1 MSDED
6 LKSTVRRAYGKIA
19 LGDASGCCGDAGGCC
34 GGASASDTARAIG
47 YTDDELAQV
56 PERANLG
63 LGCGN
68 PVALASLGVGERVLD
83 LGSGGGFDCFL
94 AAARVGPEGHVIG
107 VDMTPE
113 MLALARHNAEASDL
127 TNVEFRLGELEALP
141 LADATVDV
149 VISNCVIN
157 LVPDRTRVFREAHR
171 VLKPGGRLMIS
182 DTLQTAELPPEVLES
197 EAAKAACLSP
207 VVTME
212 SYLAELATSGFTGA
226 AVIEETAYPA
236 ELGFEDALAEVLSR
250 EQSVPADVIRV
261 AARSMVSISV
271 TATKPGG

>member
-6 LKSTVRRAYGKIA
+6 LKSTIRRAYGKIA

-34 GGASASDTARAIG
+34 GGASAIDTARAIG

-56 PERANLG
+56 PEGANLG
-63 LGCGN
+63 LGSGN
-68 PVALASLGVGERVLD
+68 PVALASLGLGERVLD

-113 MLALARHNAEASDL
+113 MLALARHNAAASTL
-127 TNVEFRLGELEALP
+127 ANVEFRLGELEALP
-141 LADATVDV
+141 VADAVVDV

-157 LVPDRTRVFREAHR
+157 LVPDRTRVFREAYR

-182 DTLQTAELPPEVLES
+182 DTLQTAVLPEALLAK

-207 VVTME
+207 AVTME
-212 SYLAELATSGFTGA
+212 SCLAELAASGFAGA
-226 AVIEETAYPA
+226 AVVEETAYPA
-236 ELGFEDALAEVLSR
+236 ELGFEDALAEALSR
-250 EQSVPADVIRV
+250 EQSVPAEVIRV
-261 AARSMVSISV
+261 AARSMVSIGV
-271 TATKPGG
+271 TATKPRS